1 MRAVFADAADFIAL
15 LNPADN
21 FHARALELARR
32 PPGPLVTTYWIL
44 AEVGDAFSQ
53 PTHRTK
59 FSRLL
64 ELLVSTP
71 DIEVLPPSIDQFRA
85 GATLHASRPD
95 KRWSLTECIT
105 FSVMNDRG
113 LADALTTDYHFE
125 QAGFRALMRA
135 AGRGQSNAP

>member
-1 MRAVFADAADFIAL
+1 MRAVFADTAYFIAL

-21 FHARALELARR
+21 FHECAREFARR
-32 PPGPLVTTYWIL
+32 PPGPLLTTYWTL

-53 PTHRTK
+53 PGNRSK
-59 FSRLL
+59 FARLL

-71 DIEVLPPSIDQFRA
+71 DIEILPPSIEQFRA
-85 GATLHASRPD
+85 GATLHGSRPD
-95 KRWSLTECIT
+95 KRWSLTDCIT

-113 LADALTTDYHFE
+113 LVDALTTDYHFE

-135 AGRGQSNAP
+135 AN